1 MFLWKETYAIYRSLV
16 QGRASNAIRSAPR
29 IYPKES
35 GIITKATIRA
45 AERLGIKA
53 NALAKIVGVSEPTIS
68 RMRKGD
74 YLLEP
79 GQKAFELAILF
90 VRFYRS
96 LDAIVG
102 GDDRVAADW
111 IKNKNTGLDGIPL
124 ELIQTVSGLTN
135 VIEYIDTRRAIV

>member
-1 MFLWKETYAIYRSLV
+1 MRPDP
-16 QGRASNAIRSAPR
+16 RSASA
-29 IYPKES
+29 PKES
-35 GIITKATIRA
+35 SVVTKATIRA

-53 NALAKIVGVSEPTIS
+53 NVLSKIVGVSEPTIS
-68 RMRKGD
+68 RMRKGE
-74 YLLEP
+74 YVLEP

-111 IKNKNTGLDGIPL
+111 IKNKNMELDGIPL

-135 VIEYIDTRRAIV
+135 VIEYIDSRRAIV